1 MRGSC
6 IVSIA
11 FVSQIVSQ
19 ASLLNDIYIK
29 NLAFDHTTTFI
40 HRYYLRKQGNI
51 FEQKSDSPKHFL
63 QSVGSGLKNS
73 SHEQL

>member
-6 IVSIA
+6 IVTLNRLSSVIR
-11 FVSQIVSQ
+11 
-19 ASLLNDIYIK
+19 LNDIYIK
-29 NLAFDHTTTFI
+29 NLAFYHTTAFI
-40 HRYYLRKQGNI
+40 HRYYFRKQGNI

>member
-1 MRGSC
+1 MLM
-6 IVSIA
+6 IVLLSLNRL
-11 FVSQIVSQ
+11 SG
-19 ASLLNDIYIK
+19 LLNVIYIK
-29 NLAFDHTTTFI
+29 NLDFYYTSTFI
-40 HRYYLRKQGNI
+40 HIHYIRKEENI